1 MARDRAAVKARLV
14 ELARIQKER
23 HLSSAELWEAADLLR
38 AAGKEGAAQEAEAAA
53 LRQRAR
59 ENSQSPD
66 ATFALGEEVD
76 ELEVCYCRECGRQ
89 ISRAEAE
96 ASFYL
101 CQSCLANQS

>member
-38 AAGKEGAAQEAEAAA
+38 SAGKESAAQEAEAAA

-59 ENSQSPD
+59 ETAQSPD
-66 ATFALGEEVD
+66 ATFALGEEIE
-76 ELEVCYCRECGRQ
+76 ELDVCYCRECGRQ
-89 ISRAEAE
+89 ISRGEAE